1 MLTVSRSLFPKQE
14 RMVSRQLIELL
25 FNGGSSR
32 SMAIFPLRIVY
43 VTRERPQ
50 DGAPVQLLVSVSKKR
65 FKHAVD
71 RNRVKRQLR
80 EAYRRH
86 CHLLHK
92 ALPDDKQLLVACV
105 WLSDRHE
112 DSATIEQKL
121 LTLIQRVTEKL

>member
-86 CHLLHK
+86 CHLLHE

-112 DSATIEQKL
+112 GSATIEQKL

>member
-14 RMVSRQLIELL
+14 RMVSRQLMELL

-32 SMAIFPLRIVY
+32 STAIFPLRIVY
-43 VTRERPQ
+43 MTCERPQ
-50 DGAPVQLLVSVSKKR
+50 DGAPVQLLISVSKKR

-86 CHLLHK
+86 SHLLHA
-92 ALPDDKQLLVACV
+92 ALPADKQLLVACV
-105 WLSDRHE
+105 WLSERHE
-112 DSATIEQKL
+112 DSASIEQKL

>member
-25 FNGGSSR
+25 FNGGASR
-32 SMAIFPLRIVY
+32 STAIFPLRIVY

-86 CHLLHK
+86 SHLLHE
-92 ALPDDKQLLVACV
+92 ALSEDKQLLVACV

-112 DSATIEQKL
+112 DSAAIEQKL

>member
-14 RMVSRQLIELL
+14 RMVSRQLTELL
-25 FNGGSSR
+25 FNGGASR
-32 SMAIFPLRIVY
+32 STAIFPLRIVY

-86 CHLLHK
+86 SHLLHEV
-92 ALPDDKQLLVACV
+92 LPEDKQLLVACV

-112 DSATIEQKL
+112 DSTAIEQKL

>member
-43 VTRERPQ
+43 VTRERPL

-86 CHLLHK
+86 CHLLHE

-105 WLSDRHE
+105 WQSDRHE